1 MNKILL
7 ITAFTPSEV
16 AAAEKNTKIL
26 LNKLSSLYDID
37 LVYFKYLNDKPYI
50 PVSKNINIIKV
61 LGNSISD
68 KLFSIAQLPYLHPV
82 FSVRYRKTLQR
93 FLQEKIDTENYS
105 AIIFDHS
112 QTMIYAQKLK
122 FNGPKILISH
132 DVEVQRFER
141 VSNKLMTWLC
151 KKSENYVL
159 NAPNAHITTF
169 CQKDVDLIKKYYN
182 KDAHLSYIYI
192 DEKILENLPGT
203 IEESFV
209 MFGNWKR
216 PDNSEGAI
224 WLLNQLGSFLKTKIT
239 INIIGKGF
247 PIDKLNVNKD
257 RIEIRN
263 LGFMDNPYELIANS
277 KAMLCPLLTGAGIK
291 VKVIESLAC
300 GTPVIGTK
308 VAFEGFP
315 EKFKSLM
322 TECSTPKE
330 FAVAI
335 EKVNYDSESRNLFR
349 NMFVE
354 EYTAES
360 IPEWINKLLQ

>member
-1 MNKILL
+1 MKKVLL

-26 LNKLSSLYDID
+26 LNHLSSLYDVD
-37 LVYFKYLNDKPYI
+37 LVYFKYPNDKPYI
-50 PVSKNINIIKV
+50 PDSKNINILKV

-68 KLFSIAQLPYLHPV
+68 KLLSIAQLPYLHPV
-82 FSVRYRKTLQR
+82 FAVRYRKRLQR
-93 FLQEKIDTENYS
+93 FLQDKIKTENYS

-141 VSNKLMTWLC
+141 VSNKLMTWFC

-169 CQKDVDLIKKYYN
+169 CQKDVDLINKYYN

-192 DEKILENLPGT
+192 DEKILEHHPIN
-203 IEESFV
+203 IEDSYV

-224 WLLNQLGSFLKTKIT
+224 WLLNQLGSFLKSKIT
-239 INIIGKGF
+239 ITIIGKGF
-247 PIDKLNVNKD
+247 PMEKLKVNKD
-257 RIEIRN
+257 LIEIRN
-263 LGFMDNPYELIANS
+263 LGFMENPYAVIANS

-315 EKFKSLM
+315 EKFKRFM
-322 TECSTPKE
+322 TECNSPQD
-330 FAVAI
+330 FANAI
-335 EKVNYDSESRNLFR
+335 EKVNQDLESRVSFR
-349 NMFVE
+349 NVFIC

-360 IPEWINKLLQ
+360 IPEWLNKLL